1 LLSVLAAALLA
12 VALYILGVVASFAA
26 FCAREYARRDRGR
39 PPLIGTVFRQLSN
52 FDRLFDEHVRYALA
66 HRTSRLV
73 YPGHSELC
81 TADPA
86 VVEHVLK
93 TSFSKYSKVGFLFHA
108 GRSLSPSLS
117 QFLPCLPHSFLILY
131 VRSLNPAT
139 NGVTDSVACYCNH
152 KQSIHNPYLHST
164 TSSDLQ

>member
-1 LLSVLAAALLA
+1 MASQLPASLAATAGLCLLSVLAAAVLA

-26 FCAREYARRDRGR
+26 FCFREYAWRDRDR

-52 FDRLFDEHVRYALA
+52 FDRLFDEHVRYALE

-81 TADPA
+81 TADQA

-93 TSFSKYSKVGFLFHA
+93 SSSSKYSKVGFLFH
-108 GRSLSPSLS
+108 GHRDHFPPPFLSFSPG
-117 QFLPCLPHSFLILY
+117 FLTASSFY
-131 VRSLNPAT
+131 MSEA
-139 NGVTDSVACYCNH
+139 
-152 KQSIHNPYLHST
+152 
-164 TSSDLQ
+164 